1 MNAPTLHNR
10 GLETALAYQ
19 ELMVAN
25 SYAEQLK
32 CCSMSALGLDLE
44 RDRFMPHYEFLCHDC
59 HKGFLKTL
67 TGHDHEE
74 GEVTCPHCGSDRV
87 ELRVTLPDAATK
99 KSA

>member
-1 MNAPTLHNR
+1 
-10 GLETALAYQ
+10 
-19 ELMVAN
+19 MVAH
-25 SYAEQLK
+25 SHAEQLK
-32 CCSMSALGLDLE
+32 CFSMSAIGRDLE
-44 RDRFMPHYEFLCHDC
+44 RDCFMPHCEFICHDC

-67 TGHDHEE
+67 TRHDYEE